1 MDNLNK
7 DTKVQSFLKDLGVDF
22 YNTNDNKIVRFE
34 DINKEEYE
42 EYKRTGSGHMY
53 FEDYFRIGDGI
64 EELLELKHEG
74 LLNYIEDN
82 Y

>member
-42 EYKRTGSGHMY
+42 EYKRTGYSYMY